1 MAEVPQSAEWYVRS
15 AIIKALIVNQSN
27 VEAIR
32 AALADKTLAG
42 TWASSYE
49 NIMAY
54 ELQWRREAWAEFEK
68 LPDGL
73 RPNLDMMVRDI

>member
-32 AALADKTLAG
+32 AALEDKSLAG
-42 TWASSYE
+42 T
-49 NIMAY
+49 
-54 ELQWRREAWAEFEK
+54 
-68 LPDGL
+68 
-73 RPNLDMMVRDI
+73 